1 MAGLD
6 PEEMEEWRT
15 IFNLF
20 DVDGDQTVTAEELG
34 IVLRSM
40 GQNPTQQELMGMI
53 GSVWY
58 FRVTLILR
66 MI

>member
-40 GQNPTQQELMGMI
+40 GQNPTQQELMDMI
-53 GSVWY
+53 ELVRY
-58 FRVTLILR
+58 FSVTLILR